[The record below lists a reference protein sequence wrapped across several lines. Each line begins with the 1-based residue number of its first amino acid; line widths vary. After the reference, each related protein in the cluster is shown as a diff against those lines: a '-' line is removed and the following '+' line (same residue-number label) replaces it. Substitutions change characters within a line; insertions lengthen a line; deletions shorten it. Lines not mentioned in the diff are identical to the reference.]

1 MKKHTSVLLVG
12 LHTAEEWQCAH
23 EAVRHV
29 EKGRRIYL
37 EFEGP
42 DGDEIKLSVQ
52 QRGRQVIVRKEP

>member
-29 EKGRRIYL
+29 EKGRTIGL

-42 DGDEIKLSVQ
+42 DGDPINVSVS
-52 QRGRQVIVRKEP
+52 RKGRQITVRKEP